1 MINNYLDK
9 IRHFQKL
16 AKFNDLTIQIVEFGL
31 SALSA
36 ILAEAWIN
44 FNPSPDKYPNKLWA
58 ILCILITLI
67 LLIQRIRHNHY
78 FPQTLFEHLTAEKKL
93 KDSESHL
100 SRKTT
105 IDTYIEESIQ
115 TLNAKTCGFKNELDN
130 HLCDTSLDDGI
141 RNVLKHIISHTHYFL
156 DCNLS
161 KFSIFIHF
169 THYPSINN
177 DFDISYSTKTIL
189 LRDDY
194 NISQNFKDDILQNA
208 KTTEFN
214 LELYQ
219 AALSAY
225 NHYGGLISE
234 FVHFE
239 GQSMI
244 TSPLPDVCE
253 NSCNGLLFVICDSAA
268 KIPDDIWNIFLIFG
282 RIASNYISKYEDCA
296 NTRKTLFKI
305 TELETKI
312 KQLENDKINV

>member
-1 MINNYLDK
+1 MTDILKKLRNLYK
-9 IRHFQKL
+9 IDRQREIFLQLFEFLLILVFGGFAESWIGTGDSFKY
-16 AKFNDLTIQIVEFGL
+16 KTVTISLGVL
-31 SALSA
+31 
-36 ILAEAWIN
+36 
-44 FNPSPDKYPNKLWA
+44 
-58 ILCILITLI
+58 TLI
-67 LLIQRIRHNHY
+67 
-78 FPQTLFEHLTAEKKL
+78 FLFFRVARQFYLPESTIDYIENKQETENAKK
-93 KDSESHL
+93 EL

-115 TLNAKTCGFKNELDN
+115 TLNAKTCGLNNEDQN

-177 DFDISYSTKTIL
+177 YFDISYSPRTIL
-189 LRDDY
+189 LRDDFD
-194 NISQNFKDDILQNA
+194 ISQNFKDDILQNA

-219 AALSAY
+219 AALSSY
-225 NHYGGLISE
+225 NHYGGILSE
-234 FVHFE
+234 FDHFK

-253 NSCNGLLFVICDSAA
+253 NSCNGLLFVICDSTA

-296 NTRKTLFKI
+296 NSRKTLTKI

-312 KQLENDKINV
+312 IQLENDKTNV